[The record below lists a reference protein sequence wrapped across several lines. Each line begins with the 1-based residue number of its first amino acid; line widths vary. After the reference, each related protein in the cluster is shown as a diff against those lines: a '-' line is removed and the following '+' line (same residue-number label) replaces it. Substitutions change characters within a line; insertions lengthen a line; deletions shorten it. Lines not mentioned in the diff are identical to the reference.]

1 MDYKFLYSYLY
12 YFERVLS
19 VARSRNYSLLAVEKY
34 ISNSSYFQAIE
45 DDVNNSSPVTT
56 DVDLINSIFIDIKV
70 DLTKVPHYNKCLWA
84 AEAYLRIQAETCFTF
99 ETIFLYIPIK
109 KMYEYFIL
117 YHEMDYSKII
127 SLFWELYK
135 KESVLSL
142 LIKQYNFS
150 LIYISTETG
159 FSYST
164 LSALKTRQ
172 RKIGS
177 LNVHDLLKL
186 SKLLHVR
193 AETLSE
199 FQIK

>member
-1 MDYKFLYSYLY
+1 
-12 YFERVLS
+12 
-19 VARSRNYSLLAVEKY
+19 
-34 ISNSSYFQAIE
+34 
-45 DDVNNSSPVTT
+45 
-56 DVDLINSIFIDIKV
+56 
-70 DLTKVPHYNKCLWA
+70 
-84 AEAYLRIQAETCFTF
+84 
-99 ETIFLYIPIK
+99 
-109 KMYEYFIL
+109 MYEYFIL

-127 SLFWELYK
+127 SLFWELYR

-142 LIKQYNFS
+142 LIEQYGFS

-177 LNVHDLLKL
+177 LNVRDLLKL